1 VSEAKQQASDVVSCL
16 ELAVDVTDQILRGC
30 EPWSSVAGA
39 ILAQL
44 LVDAQEVARGAPPPL
59 RITSVG
65 AFHFGEGYE
74 PFDVEGQ
81 HQEWLGDR
89 IEAYERLAGA
99 YQRLAEEMKRRQEE
113 RL

>member
-1 VSEAKQQASDVVSCL
+1 MSEAKQQASDVVSCL

-44 LVDAQEVARGAPPPL
+44 LVDAQEVARGAPQPSMK
-59 RITSVG
+59 IETVG
-65 AFHFGEGYE
+65 AFHFAEPVSEEG
-74 PFDVEGQ
+74 
-81 HQEWLGDR
+81 EWLGDR

-99 YQRLAEEMKRRQEE
+99 YQRLAEEMRRRQEE
-113 RL
+113 GL